1 MLKHEA
7 VYACKT
13 GKLGV
18 SGHRDVVR
26 QCKLVC
32 YSTVW
37 TRSGKVIPIVIF
49 ISFTTHFI
57 LNLSIFEVPQDAST
71 HFTDSVTSDWLSGLP
86 RILVE
91 NACPGPHISRSTLGH
106 PERAWLQPLW

>member
-1 MLKHEA
+1 MLKHEV
-7 VYACKT
+7 VYACGT

-26 QCKLVC
+26 QCKGVC

-37 TRSGKVIPIVIF
+37 TRSGKMIPIVIF

-57 LNLSIFEVPQDAST
+57 LNLPRFLRYLKMGVLISQIV
-71 HFTDSVTSDWLSGLP
+71 LP
-86 RILVE
+86 LIGYVG
-91 NACPGPHISRSTLGH
+91 CPGS
-106 PERAWLQPLW
+106 